1 MNTLSP
7 VYKETVRLQI
17 AALPAE
23 DRIRRI
29 EEMRAGIATVPV
41 EFRAEFQDAIK
52 VAVDT
57 HFRLQIQERPRTVV
71 TEMPAPLPAYWTAQ
85 RKAAAVKAVGF
96 LSIGG
101 AGFAGAIALF
111 VSAPWIALLPLG
123 LFVVSCL
130 FSGGQKAEGR
140 QAGADGSAQTIN
152 VQVNVNAGN
161 GNQSL

>member
-7 VYKETVRLQI
+7 IYKETVRREI
-17 AALPAE
+17 ASLPAE
-23 DRIRRI
+23 DRVKKI
-29 EEMRAGIATVPV
+29 EMMRAGIATVPV
-41 EFRAEFQDAIK
+41 ALRAEFQDAIRI
-52 VAVDT
+52 AEST
-57 HFRLQIQERPRTVV
+57 HYRLQIQERPRTVV
-71 TEMPAPLPAYWTAQ
+71 TEIPDPLPSYWTPQ

-96 LSIGG
+96 LSVCG

-111 VSAPWIALLPLG
+111 VSAPWIGLLPVAW
-123 LFVVSCL
+123 FVLSGL